1 MSKRTLTVSGVA
13 IAAGLIGAAMAPAT
27 AQAAVPAKAGASVS
41 SGTVYYAAKLAGK
54 NEVPVQGGPKVGDK
68 NGSAYVVLKITGNHI
83 SYAGRWSG
91 IATPPRST
99 STRASRAPTAT

>member
-41 SGTVYYAAKLAGK
+41 SSGTVYYAAKLADGA
-54 NEVPVQGGPKVGDK
+54 VRGQLFP
-68 NGSAYVVLKITGNHI
+68 AH
-83 SYAGRWSG
+83 
-91 IATPPRST
+91 
-99 STRASRAPTAT
+99 RAW